1 MTDIEVQKQ
10 VSIGSIMIKKN
21 EFYRTDLTPKYTEC
35 FIDNDCDD
43 DELYVKRENM
53 QETLRDQVETLKA
66 ESSMGMTH
74 F

>member
-21 EFYRTDLTPKYTEC
+21 EFYRTDLTPKYTEG
-35 FIDNDCDD
+35 FIDYDCD
-43 DELYVKRENM
+43 DELYVKRNNL
-53 QETLRDQVETLKA
+53 QETVRDQVETLKA